1 MRLFSS
7 KIIFIFCSFL
17 YSSSVLANSQHYL
30 VEDIKNLNLYLWNG
44 PEVKDRI
51 LIGYNFSGGM
61 DFNATTGLICGG
73 VGEASSYLW
82 AANVKSGLKKSFF
95 PSSDVY
101 FRTAPINNVVISSN
115 DGRCIFTDGE
125 NIYSYNMNSS
135 VSKVIFSGGGDKTDK
150 PHRLFFNDKNNI
162 AVAIF
167 DKHFSLLSKSRS
179 ENTLKEVHFS
189 KDIKYSLKS
198 LGDFAYLSDNGDVL
212 YVNAYLEDSGMNEIE
227 NPALL
232 SINTRTGVVN
242 NIYLPRMDDA
252 GYGVEQFYVFN
263 DEHKIAMLL
272 GGRSKPVWYV
282 FTENGASKSNG
293 SDYGLLFNK
302 YNSGLKAVQLTS
314 GHDYFYS
321 VTTDKGDLI
330 KINLSGGFNTISFDV
345 KGELN
350 RTVSVSHGEASYPFV
365 EPKLSRPK
373 KGSAVKVLGDY
384 MVCKDLNNSPDEK
397 NCGSARSGVDAVVQ
411 DIRTI
416 ESQEFVKISPEK
428 DPDLVFWTVVEN
440 LQSVN

>member
-1 MRLFSS
+1 MRLTSPK
-7 KIIFIFCSFL
+7 KIVIFCSLL
-17 YSSSVLANSQHYL
+17 YSLSALANSQHYL

-44 PEVKDRI
+44 LEVKDRI

-82 AANVKSGLKKSFF
+82 AANVKSGLKKIFF

-125 NIYSYNMNSS
+125 NIYSYNMSSS

-150 PHRLFFNDKNNI
+150 PRRLFFNDKNNI
-162 AVAIF
+162 TVAIF
-167 DKHFSLLSKSRS
+167 DKHFSLLSKSKS
-179 ENTLKEVHFS
+179 ESTLKDVHFS

-198 LGDFAYLSDNGDVL
+198 LGDFAYLSDKGDVL
-212 YVNAYLEDSGMNEIE
+212 YVNAYLEDSGRNEIE

-242 NIYLPRMDDA
+242 NIYLPRRDNA

-272 GGRSKPVWYV
+272 GGRSKPAWYV
-282 FTENGASKSNG
+282 FTDSGASKNNG

-428 DPDLVFWTVVEN
+428 DPNLVFWTVVEN